1 MPNFL
6 INFPSYLPVSSLI
19 LAVISVVDGH
29 KGVPIAADALFLRAS
44 DLTHAAS
51 TASESDLLSCG
62 LTPDEL
68 EDLQVRST
76 PVSFSETQKSKP
88 AWQ

>member
-1 MPNFL
+1 M
-6 INFPSYLPVSSLI
+6 VG
-19 LAVISVVDGH
+19 GH
-29 KGVPIAADALFLRAS
+29 KGVPIAADAVFLRAS
-44 DLTHAAS
+44 DRKVS

-68 EDLQVRST
+68 EDLQVKST
-76 PVSFSETQKSKP
+76 PVSFTETQKSKP

>member
-1 MPNFL
+1 M
-6 INFPSYLPVSSLI
+6 VER
-19 LAVISVVDGH
+19 H

-44 DLTHAAS
+44 DLAHARS

-68 EDLQVRST
+68 EDLQVKCT
-76 PVSFSETQKSKP
+76 VSFSETQKSQP

>member
-1 MPNFL
+1 
-6 INFPSYLPVSSLI
+6 
-19 LAVISVVDGH
+19 VVDGP

-44 DLTHAAS
+44 DLAKAFS

-62 LTPDEL
+62 LTADEL
-68 EDLQVRST
+68 EDLQVKKYTS
-76 PVSFSETQKSKP
+76 VSFSEAQKSTP